1 MLFCRSA
8 EEQIVLKHSTLLCK
22 INLIIKKMVYC
33 ELFCLN
39 VTVILQ
45 KGNRFDK
52 TTLGIMGFHIH
63 SKPDAAYA
71 VATH

>member
-1 MLFCRSA
+1 
-8 EEQIVLKHSTLLCK
+8 
-22 INLIIKKMVYC
+22 MVYC

-39 VTVILQ
+39 VTVILK